1 MDKKK
6 KIMIVVGLLA
16 IGGVAY
22 YMYSKKKKAG
32 EVGGGGAMQ
41 KKMGG
46 GTSQCQGGEASKG
59 GGAGKYISIASNPDK
74 KTAREL
80 ANTLYKVGTM
90 VSVDGGTPTK
100 VTKVW
105 RDKNK
110 NIGALMLA
118 NGVANGSKI
127 CLA

>member
-6 KIMIVVGLLA
+6 KVMIMVGILA
-16 IGGVAY
+16 LGGVAY
-22 YMYSKKKKAG
+22 YMYSKKKAG
-32 EVGGGGAMQ
+32 QVGGGASGGA
-41 KKMGG
+41 
-46 GTSQCQGGEASKG
+46 TSKVAQCQGGEPSKG
-59 GGAGKYISIASNPDK
+59 KGTGVFISIASNPDK

-105 RDKNK
+105 RDKSK
-110 NIGALMLA
+110 NIGALKLA